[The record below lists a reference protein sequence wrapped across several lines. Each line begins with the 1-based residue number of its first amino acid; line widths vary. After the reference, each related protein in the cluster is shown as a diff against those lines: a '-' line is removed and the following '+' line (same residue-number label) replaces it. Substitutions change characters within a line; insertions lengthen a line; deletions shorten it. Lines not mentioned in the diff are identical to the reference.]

1 MSSQTSGGSSSEQP
15 GPGQPGQFPQA
26 QFPQAQF
33 PQAQFPQAQMPP
45 GQYSSGPFVPGPYSA
60 GQGPFGQYSYPPQDG
75 YPPQYGTPAAPRT
88 NRPAIWALVCGIG
101 QFILGLTLVG
111 NILAAIPAII
121 LGAIALKQIRLRGE
135 GGRGLAIAGLV
146 LGILGVCYFLLII
159 ALIVIGASV
168 HSGTR

>member
-101 QFILGLTLVG
+101 QFILG
-111 NILAAIPAII
+111 
-121 LGAIALKQIRLRGE
+121 AIALKQIRLRGE

>member
-15 GPGQPGQFPQA
+15 GPGQPG
-26 QFPQAQF
+26 QF

-121 LGAIALKQIRLRGE
+121 LGAIALKQIDRK
-135 GGRGLAIAGLV
+135 
-146 LGILGVCYFLLII
+146 
-159 ALIVIGASV
+159 SV
-168 HSGTR
+168 V